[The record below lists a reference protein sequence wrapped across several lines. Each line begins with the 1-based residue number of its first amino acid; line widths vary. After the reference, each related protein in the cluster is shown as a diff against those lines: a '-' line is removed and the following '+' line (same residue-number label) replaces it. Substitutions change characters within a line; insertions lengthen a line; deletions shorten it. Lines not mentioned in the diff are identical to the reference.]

1 MGFLFIFTPFMLRQE
16 RIKIKIASLKRVG
29 FCLLCLIIAQSCL
42 LKNKVERTV
51 NSFYAK
57 RSFNLQTYYTDR
69 IVLNTKEI
77 PGISGFCKTNY
88 KSFFTFPLLIYTFSK
103 EVIKCDVNPRT
114 LINSISN
121 EINSMAEN
129 EEYAE
134 MFSEK
139 EIELIFKKVPTK
151 FYHRFESHNGF
162 VPIFFYFL
170 TYNIYKTDLY
180 NIGDSLILTYNIRD
194 KVTRTSLKQREI
206 SYLIKGRQV
215 EKQKQNRIEFIE
227 DFYRYYD
234 DQLLTSGSE
243 IAKMIINEIK

>member
-16 RIKIKIASLKRVG
+16 RIKIKIASLKRVD
-29 FCLLCLIIAQSCL
+29 FCLQCLIIAQSCL

-51 NSFYAK
+51 NSYYSK

-77 PGISGFCKTNY
+77 KSMPGFCKTHY
-88 KSFFTFPLLIYTFSK
+88 KSFFTVPLLFYTFSK
-103 EVIKCDVNPRT
+103 DVIKCDIIPGI

-139 EIELIFKKVPTK
+139 EIELIFKKYQLH
-151 FYHRFESHNGF
+151 F
-162 VPIFFYFL
+162 IIAL
-170 TYNIYKTDLY
+170 
-180 NIGDSLILTYNIRD
+180 
-194 KVTRTSLKQREI
+194 KVTMLLCLFISIFLQPIIQIYITSVIRL
-206 SYLIKGRQV
+206 
-215 EKQKQNRIEFIE
+215 F
-227 DFYRYYD
+227 
-234 DQLLTSGSE
+234 
-243 IAKMIINEIK
+243 